1 MQNAKLL
8 LVDADAYTSEVLIE
22 DLEDRGYASITRIEN
37 SLAFPADIADSEFD
51 LVIFNYHFHDS
62 SSLLNCNAIKTI
74 LPKTSLVVIAS
85 TGPAIK
91 NVRAWA
97 EKTGVI
103 DVVVEKPLSDERFF
117 LMIGDLVKA
126 HQTAATLQKR
136 ADRLANIVPEAALNA
151 VDSDSKVL
159 NEAEMNEAAVLFT
172 DIRGS
177 SEAILN
183 LAPRDFF
190 KALNNTLSI
199 QSKIIREHEGAIVKY
214 TGDGVMAIFKGMGR
228 SHLALRAG
236 MALAKDSQTANLPYG
251 VGVAEGLVLSGLIG
265 DANHAG
271 QRQQYDVIGAT
282 VHLAARLCSTAQPS
296 ELIATR
302 NVYNAAHLQTPNA
315 REIGLINVRGFEEG
329 VHCIA
334 FQPNTKI

>member
-8 LVDADAYTSEVLIE
+8 LIDADTYTADVLME
-22 DLEDRGYASITRIEN
+22 DLEDRGYANVTRIEN
-37 SLAFPADIADSEFD
+37 SLLFPANIASDEFD
-51 LVIFNYHFHDS
+51 LVIFNYHFHDAS
-62 SSLLNCNAIKTI
+62 ALLNCNAIKSI
-74 LPKTSLVVIAS
+74 LPKTALVAIAS

-91 NVRAWA
+91 HVRDWA
-97 EKTGVI
+97 EKTGAI

-117 LMIGDLVKA
+117 LMIADLIKA
-126 HQTAATLQKR
+126 HHTAATLQKR

-177 SEAILN
+177 SEAIISF
-183 LAPRDFF
+183 APRDFF
-190 KALNNTLSI
+190 KELNNTLSI
-199 QSKIIREHEGAIVKY
+199 QSKIIRDHEGAIVKY

-236 MALAKDSQTANLPYG
+236 MALAKDSQSATLSYG

-282 VHLAARLCSTAQPS
+282 VHLAARLCSMAQPG
-296 ELIATR
+296 ELIATQ

-315 REIGLINVRGFEEG
+315 REIGVINVRGFEEG
-329 VHCIA
+329 VQCIA

>member
-1 MQNAKLL
+1 M
-8 LVDADAYTSEVLIE
+8 
-22 DLEDRGYASITRIEN
+22 
-37 SLAFPADIADSEFD
+37 IAD
-51 LVIFNYHFHDS
+51 LI
-62 SSLLNCNAIKTI
+62 
-74 LPKTSLVVIAS
+74 
-85 TGPAIK
+85 
-91 NVRAWA
+91 
-97 EKTGVI
+97 
-103 DVVVEKPLSDERFF
+103 
-117 LMIGDLVKA
+117 KA
-126 HQTAATLQKR
+126 HHTAATLQKR

-177 SEAILN
+177 SEAIISF
-183 LAPRDFF
+183 APRDFF
-190 KALNNTLSI
+190 KELNNTLSI
-199 QSKIIREHEGAIVKY
+199 QSKIIRDHEGAIVKY

-236 MALAKDSQTANLPYG
+236 MALAKDSQSATLSYG

-282 VHLAARLCSTAQPS
+282 VHLAARLCSMAQPG
-296 ELIATR
+296 ELIATQ

-315 REIGLINVRGFEEG
+315 REIGVINVRGFEEG
-329 VHCIA
+329 VQCIA